1 MTVREAAAAVGP
13 CAPRMAP
20 EAGRI
25 TARLVTQRNAIE
37 RLLAAAA
44 LHDVARR
51 VELKGAEP
59 DATVQA
65 FDPVGPSFDVD
76 PARAAPILAWQT
88 EEQLA
93 EYSHPVLVDGCW
105 R

>member
-1 MTVREAAAAVGP
+1 
-13 CAPRMAP
+13 MAP

-51 VELKGAEP
+51 VELEGAEP

-76 PARAAPILAWQT
+76 PARVAPILAWQT